1 MCVAGALMVHS
12 DFGKEMAVRKYLVA
26 LFPVA
31 AVLLT
36 TFIIASKRSQDKPL
50 PYLYEDTR
58 QLVKLVEDAATEVEN
73 RGKDAFADFGVH
85 GSRWFNDKYYLFI
98 YEASGTCVFH
108 PITPALV
115 GRNLIDMKDYNGK
128 PVIRNITDICRKPE
142 QRASG
147 WVFYL
152 WEERTEFTPNWKIS
166 YIRKAVAPD
175 GSIYAV
181 GCGLYN
187 FKIEKVFVK
196 ERVDQA
202 AALLE
207 AEGEEAAFAEF
218 TNPAGPYQ
226 FLGTYIFV
234 MDSHGQTLVD
244 PAFPTI
250 GNRDLSNFR
259 DAVGHYVVKEILE
272 KLEKSDSAW
281 VQYLRP
287 KTGAIL
293 PSRKVVYVRKVC
305 ARGKTFYVG
314 ADFFMATPVWMR
326 L

>member
-1 MCVAGALMVHS
+1 
-12 DFGKEMAVRKYLVA
+12 MAVSKYYLALVP
-26 LFPVA
+26 LA
-31 AVLLT
+31 AVVLT
-36 TFIIASKRSQDKPL
+36 VLTIASKRGQDEPL

-58 QLVKLVEDAATEVEN
+58 QLVKLVEDAANEVEKL
-73 RGKDAFADFGVH
+73 GKDAFAEFGVH
-85 GSRWFNDKYYLFI
+85 GSRWFNDKNYLFI
-98 YEASGTCVFH
+98 YKTDGTCAFH
-108 PITPALV
+108 PVTPALV
-115 GRNLIDMKDYNGK
+115 GRNLMDMKDMLGK
-128 PVIRNITDICRKPE
+128 PVIRYITDVGKKPE
-142 QRASG
+142 PRASA

-152 WEERTEFTPNWKIS
+152 WEERTEFTPNWKVS

-175 GSIYAV
+175 GTVYEV

-187 FKIEKVFVK
+187 FKVEKIFVK

-207 AEGEEAAFAEF
+207 AKGEEAAFAEF
-218 TNPAGPYQ
+218 INPAGPYQ
-226 FLGTYIFV
+226 FLETYVFV
-234 MDSHGQTLVD
+234 MDSQGQTLVD

-250 GNRDLSNFR
+250 GKRDLSDFR

-272 KLEKSDSAW
+272 KLKRSDSVW

-287 KTGAIL
+287 KSGSIL
-293 PSRKVVYVRKVC
+293 PSRKVIYVRKVYVG
-305 ARGKTFYVG
+305 GKTFYVG